1 LYRSFKAGR
10 SSQSAKQCCGN
21 LLEEIMRKS
30 LMLLGLVF
38 GVLLIY
44 LHATTSENVEQGY
57 HAATVVSVEKHE
69 MPSNYVGDNPT
80 DRPLQAR
87 NYAYE
92 ISIRLDCNVYVGL
105 YQSAINYLPSDFA
118 PNKTV
123 DVRLQKHIMYISLPY
138 NDWDVK
144 MGIVSHRR
152 IKDESC
158 PASS

>member
-1 LYRSFKAGR
+1 MK
-10 SSQSAKQCCGN
+10 
-21 LLEEIMRKS
+21 KS
-30 LMLLGLVF
+30 LMLLALMA
-38 GVLLIY
+38 GVLLVC
-44 LHATTSENVEQGY
+44 LHAKTTADAEQGY
-57 HAATVVSVEKHE
+57 QTATVVSVEKYE
-69 MPSNYVGDNPT
+69 VPSNYVGDNPV

-87 NYAYE
+87 NYAYQ
-92 ISIRLDCNVYVGL
+92 IGIRLDCSVYVGL
-105 YQSAINYLPSDFA
+105 YQSAINYLPADFA

-123 DVRLQKHIMYISLPY
+123 DVRMNKHVMYVSLPY

>member
-1 LYRSFKAGR
+1 MAPGSVTGK
-10 SSQSAKQCCGN
+10 QSLGA
-21 LLEEIMRKS
+21 IMRKN
-30 LMLLGLVF
+30 LMLLALVF
-38 GVLLIY
+38 GVSLVCLN
-44 LHATTSENVEQGY
+44 AKTKRDVDQGY
-57 HAATVVSVEKHE
+57 QTATVVSVEKYE
-69 MPSNYVGDNPT
+69 TPSNYVGDNPV
-80 DRPLQAR
+80 DAPLQSR

-92 ISIRLDCNVYVGL
+92 IGIRLDCNVYVGL
-105 YQSAINYLPSDFA
+105 YQSAFHYPPADFA

-123 DVRLQKHIMYISLPY
+123 DVRMRKHVMYVSLPY